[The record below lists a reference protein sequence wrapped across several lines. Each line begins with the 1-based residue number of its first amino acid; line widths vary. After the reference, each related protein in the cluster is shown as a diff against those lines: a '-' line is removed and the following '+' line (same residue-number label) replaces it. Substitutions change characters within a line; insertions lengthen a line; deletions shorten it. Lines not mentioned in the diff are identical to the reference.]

1 MFPIAFSPVARTEST
16 MLPLGTSM
24 PPWQL
29 PRAEDGQALSSSQ
42 LPPQQPVLVMF
53 LAVHCPFVKHVEPE
67 LARLDQDYRGRV
79 SLVGISSNS
88 LQTHPEDGPRYMVA
102 QKQRLGMALPYLH
115 DGDQAV
121 AKAFHAACTPDFF
134 LFDAHHRLVYRGQL
148 DGSRPSNGVP
158 CDGANLRAALDAVLA
173 GEPVAALQRPSVG
186 CNIKWHPG
194 SEPAW
199 FG

>member
-1 MFPIAFSPVARTEST
+1 
-16 MLPLGTSM
+16 MLSLGTPM

-29 PRAEDGQALSSSQ
+29 PRVEDGQVFSSSE
-42 LPPQQPVLVMF
+42 LPPRLVLVMF

-67 LARLDQDYRGRV
+67 LARLERDYGERV
-79 SLVGISSNS
+79 SLVGIGSNS
-88 LQTHPEDGPRYMVA
+88 LQTHPEDGPRYMTA

-121 AKAFHAACTPDFF
+121 AKAFRAACTPDFF
-134 LFDAHHRLVYRGQL
+134 LFDAHHKLAYRGQL
-148 DGSRPSNGVP
+148 DGSRPGNDVA
-158 CDGANLRAALDAVLA
+158 CDGADLRAALDAVLA
-173 GEPVAALQRPSVG
+173 GQPVAARQRPSVG

-194 SEPAW
+194 AEPAW

>member
-1 MFPIAFSPVARTEST
+1 MFPIALNLVARTEST

-24 PPWQL
+24 PPWEL
-29 PRAEDGQALSSSQ
+29 PRVEDDQVLSSNQ
-42 LPPQQPVLVMF
+42 LPPRPVLVMF

-88 LQTHPEDGPRYMVA
+88 LQTHPEDGPKYMVA
-102 QKQRLGMALPYLH
+102 QKQRLGMELDYLH
-115 DGDQAV
+115 DADQSV

-134 LFDAHHRLVYRGQL
+134 LFDTNRRLVYRGQL

-158 CDGANLRAALDAVLA
+158 CNGADLRAALDAVLA
-173 GEPVAALQRPSVG
+173 GEPATTLQHPSVG

>member
-1 MFPIAFSPVARTEST
+1 MSPIPLSLVARTEST

-29 PRAEDGQALSSSQ
+29 PRVEDGQALSSTQ
-42 LPPQQPVLVMF
+42 LPSRPVLVMF

-67 LARLDQDYRGRV
+67 LARLDQAYRGRV
-79 SLVGISSNS
+79 SLVGIGSNS
-88 LQTHPEDGPRYMVA
+88 LQTHPEDGPEYMVA
-102 QKQRLGMALPYLH
+102 QKQRLGMDLHYLH
-115 DGDQAV
+115 DADQSV
-121 AKAFHAACTPDFF
+121 AKSFHAACTPDFF
-134 LFDAHHRLVYRGQL
+134 LFDANHTLVYRGQL

-158 CDGANLRAALDAVLA
+158 CDGADLRAALDAVLS
-173 GEPVAALQRPSVG
+173 GQPVAALQHPSLG

-194 SEPAW
+194 AEPAW